1 MDIFNIHSLKSFL
14 PFNLKKYI
22 ANVSTTAIPIK
33 IGTNNQKSSRAE
45 YWNKKST
52 DIFKTL

>member
-33 IGTNNQKSSRAE
+33 IGTNNQKSSKAE